1 MKEILIQELMTK
13 DVYHVAPDAELSEVI
28 KIMRDK
34 HCSCVVIAG
43 KEEPMGII
51 TERDL
56 VSILAG
62 VADNPH
68 SLASKVSN
76 TMSAPPVT
84 INETDSLFE
93 ALVVAKAEKVRHL
106 PVVDATGRLVG
117 IVTQSDLVKAHFQVY
132 ERQREIIDKAINER
146 TEALLKANEE
156 LKAMALEDPLLG
168 IGNRRAMEVDLQHT
182 HASAARYGFQYS
194 ILFIDIDHF
203 KLYNDHYG
211 HLAGDEALKCV
222 VGHIKTGIRKADRV
236 YRYGGEEFLV
246 LLPETDIDGA
256 EISANYLVKDLIACN
271 VPHCISPI
279 NMLTV
284 SIGAESY
291 MPGEERSWEDV
302 LFVADQRLYKAKNG
316 GRNRAVAKG

>member
-13 DVYHVAPDAELSEVI
+13 DVHHLSPDAELSEAI
-28 KIMRDK
+28 RTMRDR
-34 HCSCVVIAG
+34 HCSCVVIARKDG
-43 KEEPMGII
+43 PIGII
-51 TERDL
+51 TERDMI
-56 VSILAG
+56 SILAG
-62 VADNPH
+62 VNDNPH
-68 SLASKVSN
+68 ILTSKV
-76 TMSAPPVT
+76 TKIMSAPPVT

-106 PVVDATGRLVG
+106 PVVDTNGRLVG
-117 IVTQSDLVKAHFQVY
+117 IVTQSDLVKAHFHVY

-156 LKAMALEDPLLG
+156 LKGMTLEDPLLG

-211 HLAGDEALKCV
+211 HQAGDEALKRIAD
-222 VGHIKTGIRKADRV
+222 HIKTRIREADRV

-246 LLPETDIDGA
+246 LLPETNIEGA
-256 EISANYLVKDLIACN
+256 EIIARDLVEDLKVRN
-271 VPHCISPI
+271 LPHCKSPENI
-279 NMLTV
+279 LTV
-284 SIGAESY
+284 SVGVESY
-291 MPGEERSWEDV
+291 APGEKRSWEDV
-302 LFVADQRLYKAKNG
+302 VFVSDQRLYKAKSS
-316 GRNRAVAKG
+316 GRSRAVAAG